1 MSQDLQ
7 TAVIAACTMHKE
19 QNSQNANYR
28 ACVHIGTD
36 YFVKYGAQR
45 DLEPELATQEYI
57 FTYARQSK
65 TPDAPRIAK
74 IVHHFVDQ
82 RTMYLVMEHIKLQE
96 SPPDLVARIPK
107 TMKWLS
113 KVPLASNPMLGPV
126 GAGCICHRFFKNSKA
141 PFDFLD
147 VEKLDWYM
155 KTVRPC
161 FIFSSVHHR

>member
-1 MSQDLQ
+1 
-7 TAVIAACTMHKE
+7 MHKE

-45 DLEPELATQEYI
+45 DLEPE
-57 FTYARQSK
+57 

-113 KVPLASNPMLGPV
+113 KVPLPSNPTLGPV
-126 GAGCICHRFFKNSKA
+126 GAGRICHRFFKNSKA
-141 PFDFLD
+141 PFDFPD
-147 VEKLDWYM
+147 VEKLDRYM